1 MVWAR
6 YVVDQ
11 GGVDVGEDETVGAND
26 GVGADIE
33 GNVCLAMGVGNR
45 NFGIQQL
52 GSQARA
58 YRLAQKRGRQVLMQ
72 EKEADQKIQLR
83 FAVRGERNW
92 CGFAAEE
99 GLGNFRT

>member
-1 MVWAR
+1 MVGAR

-11 GGVDVGEDETVGAND
+11 GSVDVGEDETVGAND

-33 GNVCLAMGVGNR
+33 GNVYLAMGVGNR
-45 NFGIQQL
+45 NIGIQQL

-58 YRLAQKRGRQVLMQ
+58 YRFAQKRGRQVLMQ